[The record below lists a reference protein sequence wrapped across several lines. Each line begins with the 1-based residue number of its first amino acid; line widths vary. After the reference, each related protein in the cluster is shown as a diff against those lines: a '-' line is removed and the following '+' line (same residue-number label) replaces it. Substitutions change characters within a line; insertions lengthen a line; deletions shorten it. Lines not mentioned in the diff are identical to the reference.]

1 MDVFEALYTTRAMRR
16 VKEDPVPDNIIQ
28 SMIDSAI
35 RAPSGSNR
43 QNWKFLVVTDK
54 NIREKLS
61 NIYRETWDYYINSFL
76 NSAKDPGASSLKKQ
90 DDKDIETIRRISNS
104 ASWLAENYHKV
115 PLLVLA
121 LSRNDPTGSSIYPA
135 IWNLMLAA
143 RGHGIGTCLTTV
155 MSFETEKVFEV
166 LNIPN
171 DKGWTLNATITAGYP
186 LGKWGVAERKP
197 VDDETYLNTW
207 GNKTNWNLEQPLWN
221 Y

>member
-76 NSAKDPGASSLKKQ
+76 NSPKDPGASNLKKQ

-197 VDDETYLNTW
+197 VDDVTYLNTW

>member
-1 MDVFEALYTTRAMRR
+1 MRR

-197 VDDETYLNTW
+197 VDDVTYLNTW

>member
-61 NIYRETWDYYINSFL
+61 NIYRETWDYNKNYFL

-197 VDDETYLNTW
+197 VDDVTYLNTW

>member
-104 ASWLAENYHKV
+104 ASWLAKNYHKV

-197 VDDETYLNTW
+197 VDDVTYLNTW

>member
-16 VKEDPVPDNIIQ
+16 VKEDSIPDDVIKSI
-28 SMIDSAI
+28 MDSAI

-43 QNWKFLVVTDK
+43 QDWKFLVVTDK
-54 NIREKLS
+54 KTREELAD
-61 NIYRETWDYYINSFL
+61 IYRETWDYYVKSFYNDSEDL
-76 NSAKDPGASSLKKQ
+76 GASSLKN
-90 DDKDIETIRRISNS
+90 KDEIETVKRISNS

-121 LSRNDPTGSSIYPA
+121 FSRNDPTGSSIYPA

-143 RGHGIGTCLTTV
+143 RGHGVGTCLTTV
-155 MSFETEKVFEV
+155 MNFKTEDVYKV
-166 LNIPN
+166 LNVPS

-186 LGKWGVAERKP
+186 LGKWGVAARKP
-197 VDDETYLNTW
+197 VEEVTYLNKW
-207 GNKTNWNLEQPLWN
+207 GESPDWNLAEPLWN

>member
-16 VKEDPVPDNIIQ
+16 VKEDPIPDNIIQ

-90 DDKDIETIRRISNS
+90 DNKDIETIRRISNS

-197 VDDETYLNTW
+197 VDDVTYLNTW

>member
-171 DKGWTLNATITAGYP
+171 DNGWTLNATITAGYP

-197 VDDETYLNTW
+197 VDDVTYLNTW

>member
-90 DDKDIETIRRISNS
+90 DNKDIETIRRISNS

-197 VDDETYLNTW
+197 VDDVTYLNTW

>member
-76 NSAKDPGASSLKKQ
+76 NCAKDPGASSLKKQ
-90 DDKDIETIRRISNS
+90 YNKDIETIRRISNS

-166 LNIPN
+166 LNIPD

-197 VDDETYLNTW
+197 VDDVTYLNTW

>member
-197 VDDETYLNTW
+197 VDDVTYLNTW
-207 GNKTNWNLEQPLWN
+207 GNNTNWNLEQPLWN